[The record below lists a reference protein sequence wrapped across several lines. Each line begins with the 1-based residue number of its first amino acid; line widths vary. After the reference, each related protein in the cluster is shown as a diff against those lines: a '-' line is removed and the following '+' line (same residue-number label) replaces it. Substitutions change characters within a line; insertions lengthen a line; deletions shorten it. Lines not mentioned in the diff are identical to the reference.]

1 VSTEARLPGSEL
13 VEPGLRDLA
22 AGVRSDEALL
32 VLVAAPRLR
41 RAGVAV
47 PDGPGGDVGAS
58 LELYDRLSARLGD
71 GAHARHHAML
81 RRVTSY
87 AAAYARA
94 NQR

>member
-1 VSTEARLPGSEL
+1 VSIEARLPGSER

-22 AGVRSDEALL
+22 AGVRSEEALL
-32 VLVAAPRLR
+32 VLLAARRLR
-41 RAGVAV
+41 RAGVVV
-47 PDGPGGDVGAS
+47 PDGLGDPGAS
-58 LELYDRLSARLGD
+58 LELYGRLSARLGD